1 MRCSVRLNQHK
12 NNAATDDFISWCVR
26 VQNEEQRSTYPDHH
40 TFVSQGKTLEAL
52 ERKMRTYETNIF
64 FLKEFVETKGRE
76 IDFQSLRGE
85 CMGMVK
91 ELNVAV
97 KKKGETEGFGMA
109 Y

>member
-1 MRCSVRLNQHK
+1 MDISNIVCTIRTQSNHNQ
-12 NNAATDDFISWCVR
+12 
-26 VQNEEQRSTYPDHH
+26 
-40 TFVSQGKTLEAL
+40 SQGKTLEAL

-91 ELNVAV
+91 ELNDAIM
-97 KKKGETEGFGMA
+97 KKGETEGFGVA

>member
-1 MRCSVRLNQHK
+1 MHACMYK
-12 NNAATDDFISWCVR
+12 
-26 VQNEEQRSTYPDHH
+26 P
-40 TFVSQGKTLEAL
+40 QGKTLEAL

-91 ELNVAV
+91 ELNEAV

>member
-1 MRCSVRLNQHK
+1 
-12 NNAATDDFISWCVR
+12 
-26 VQNEEQRSTYPDHH
+26 
-40 TFVSQGKTLEAL
+40 
-52 ERKMRTYETNIF
+52 MRTYETNIF

>member
-1 MRCSVRLNQHK
+1 EHLQGLRKQYRWRVEAMRGQVQQLTARHEACKKEL
-12 NNAATDDFISWCVR
+12 AASET
-26 VQNEEQRSTYPDHH
+26 
-40 TFVSQGKTLEAL
+40 GKTLEAL

-91 ELNVAV
+91 DLN
-97 KKKGETEGFGMA
+97 
-109 Y
+109 

>member
-1 MRCSVRLNQHK
+1 MCEFRTR
-12 NNAATDDFISWCVR
+12 NNAR
-26 VQNEEQRSTYPDHH
+26 TYPDHH